1 MRSKEPKTGI
11 GLRSPGIANPEFF
24 NYNKNSTKQREEFI
38 MSEKIK
44 VATYNVGD
52 YTGIDI
58 KHGSE
63 ESREAFRAVFEKIGA
78 DLWALQEDVEFF
90 NKETKETAYD
100 AFYSSIHKNY
110 KRNYTGNYNGK
121 AFLTSLPLTDVEPIK
136 YTGDMKYRHPWYLT
150 GKVTVGDK
158 QITLICLHFDWS
170 DQAVRAEEIR
180 QMLLFAKEQ
189 EYCIIMGDFNPEDY
203 VDDGKKVS
211 NRLFY
216 KEELAR
222 FQEIGFEPANAG
234 KFGTFDT
241 IVHDSFSQISPCP
254 FDNILVTPNIEIT
267 AAGRGCENWMN
278 DHALVWAELTI
289 N

>member
-1 MRSKEPKTGI
+1 
-11 GLRSPGIANPEFF
+11 
-24 NYNKNSTKQREEFI
+24 

-90 NKETKETAYD
+90 NTETKETAFD

-136 YTGDMKYRHPWYLT
+136 YTGSMKFRHPWYLT
-150 GKVTVGDK
+150 GKVTVGEKADHPYLPPLRLVRSGG
-158 QITLICLHFDWS
+158 QSRGDPS
-170 DQAVRAEEIR
+170 DAAFCQGAGI
-180 QMLLFAKEQ
+180 L
-189 EYCIIMGDFNPEDY
+189 YHYG
-203 VDDGKKVS
+203 
-211 NRLFY
+211 RL
-216 KEELAR
+216 
-222 FQEIGFEPANAG
+222 
-234 KFGTFDT
+234 
-241 IVHDSFSQISPCP
+241 
-254 FDNILVTPNIEIT
+254 
-267 AAGRGCENWMN
+267 
-278 DHALVWAELTI
+278 
-289 N
+289 